1 MEAHDLAH
9 YDGRPAV
16 VNHLEWCRQRTAEMA
31 ALLEELV
38 AIESPSTDPAGVAE
52 LARRL
57 ARELEPLGL
66 QVELLP
72 VAGAGPILRARAPRA
87 GETGPR
93 PVMLLGH
100 LDTVWPLGTLAAR
113 PVRVDGD
120 RLYGP
125 GAYDMKAGLVVAAF
139 ALRALRARGPV
150 PPVTIFFTPLEE
162 VDAGPYLGQMEA
174 TMRESGA
181 VLGFEPAW
189 PGGAVKTERKGSGS
203 FILRARGRTAH
214 AGADLTR
221 GANAIL
227 DLAHQALRVSA
238 LTDIE
243 RGLTV
248 NVGVI
253 RGGIRPN
260 VVPEHA
266 EAEVDVRF
274 RTLADGRRAEEA
286 FRALVPAVPGVS
298 LEVVGGVH
306 YPPLERG
313 PHVVAVY
320 EQARRVG
327 HEMGIDLK
335 EVASG
340 GASEASFAA
349 ALGVPTL
356 DGLGAD
362 GDGAHA
368 VDEHVLIPSLP
379 ERAALAAGLVA
390 RLSVA

>member
-1 MEAHDLAH
+1 MSHLDWT
-9 YDGRPAV
+9 RP
-16 VNHLEWCRQRTAEMA
+16 RTGEMVA
-31 ALLEELV
+31 MLEELV
-38 AIESPSTDPAGVAE
+38 GIESPSTDAAGVAA
-52 LARRL
+52 LAQRL
-57 ARELEPLGL
+57 SRDLLPLGL
-66 QVELLP
+66 HVDLVP
-72 VAGAGPILRARAPRA
+72 VPGAGPILRAIVPAA
-87 GETGPR
+87 DSGPR

-100 LDTVWPLGTLAAR
+100 LDTVWPLGTLSAR
-113 PVRVDGD
+113 PIRIEGD
-120 RLYGP
+120 RLHGP
-125 GAYDMKAGLVVAAF
+125 GAYDMKAGIVVVVF
-139 ALRALRARGPV
+139 ALRALRAHGPL
-150 PPVTIFFTPLEE
+150 PPVTVFLTPLEE
-162 VDAGPYLGQMEA
+162 VDGGPYLVQMEA
-174 TMRESGA
+174 AMKASGA

-203 FILRARGRTAH
+203 FVVRARGRAAH
-214 AGADLTR
+214 AGADLSR

-227 DLAHQALRVSA
+227 EIAHQSVRASA
-238 LTDIE
+238 LTDLE

-253 RGGIRPN
+253 HGGIRPN

-266 EAEVDVRF
+266 EAEFDVRF
-274 RTLADGRRAEEA
+274 RTLADGRRAEQA
-286 FRALVPAVPGVS
+286 FRALAPVVPGVT
-298 LEVVGGVH
+298 LDVVGGVH

-320 EQARRVG
+320 EEARRVAR
-327 HEMGIDLK
+327 EMGMELP

-368 VDEHVLIPSLP
+368 IDEHALIPSLP
-379 ERAALAAGLVA
+379 ERAALAAGLIA
-390 RLSVA
+390 RLSDAPILRA